1 METTIT
7 LEYLTNLR
15 NAYDRFLNDISR
27 VIPVIKVDWSSF
39 QDPEKVAE
47 MIKSE
52 WQKMQNIHE
61 IDFKG
66 PQI

>member
-7 LEYLTNLR
+7 LEYLTNLK
-15 NAYDRFLNDISR
+15 NAYDSFLHDISR

-47 MIKSE
+47 MIKAE
-52 WQKMQNIHE
+52 WHKMQNIHS